1 MRVGITRSSVV
12 LLDCWR
18 DRPNMASGNGH
29 ISELDLPD
37 SVIDFIT
44 TKWGITKLHPPQFEA
59 MPSIFKGRNVL
70 LAIPTASGKSLVAY
84 IAILRKLMV
93 EEIGTKAIYIVP
105 LKALASEKFEDLKAI
120 ADSLN
125 LTVGLGIG
133 DSTSEAKKIEECDI
147 LVCTSEKL
155 DSIIRNNSQTMSR
168 VSIVVADEFHLMN
181 DSTRGPTLEINLTKL
196 RFLRK
201 DAQLVALSATVGNC
215 QDLANW
221 LDADLIQSDWRPV
234 ALEYSTFHD
243 LHLEPRMV
251 QSSEVSTSPDIL
263 NPPRDLDGP
272 KTQPT
277 WVVLKDTIEQKG
289 QLLIFVGTR
298 RSAESEA
305 MKLSKRLSKLLEK
318 EDPEKAIKLNDFSE
332 SIEGRSQ
339 TAMGE
344 KLQQCIKGGVA
355 FHHAGLTHSQ
365 RKSIE
370 SAFKE
375 GLLSALTAT
384 PTLAAGVN
392 LPARRVL
399 VRDVKRWDDG
409 MSRPLPVMEVRQMLG
424 RAGRP
429 KYDDYGEAWI
439 LCKGTD
445 GWEIADDV
453 SERYFFGD
461 IESISS
467 KLASE
472 PALRTHLLSIISTGG
487 LQHRG
492 DIGDFLESTFLGFSI
507 SKAILN
513 ERVDD
518 MLNWLVDERF
528 IRRLGVDESYANK
541 RADEGIDDD
550 DDWDDSMPVWAN
562 IAHSTVGVEF
572 QSPNTHKPVN
582 NSQSAFSEPSFGFKK
597 ATELSHIGAWH
608 SDDKN
613 EFSAMKYEATLMGER
628 ITQLYLDP
636 LSASLLRVGL
646 RRAVRREVRKSG
658 EVTNFGLLHL
668 IATTPDF
675 SSLWAKNSD
684 MEINSNLWLKTNS
697 VESELL
703 ADSTYDER
711 LLGNVKSAWLIEK
724 WSEEESMRSIEQSL
738 DVSPGDLHHRVDLA
752 SWLLLG
758 SKEILIADDVFSQ
771 EHMPQ
776 ISEIIK
782 KVDILRQRTRH
793 GCKEDLLTLVNIRN
807 IGRSRAREL
816 ANLGIRTPQQ
826 VISMSSS
833 KRNNLLSLRG
843 WGPLLLSKITAEVEK
858 IISKSNAKNSKGQKP
873 HKHRDDDIPLF
884 DEKESDD

>member
-1 MRVGITRSSVV
+1 
-12 LLDCWR
+12 
-18 DRPNMASGNGH
+18 MAAGKER

-37 SVIDFIT
+37 SVKDFIT
-44 TKWGITKLHPPQFEA
+44 DKWGISKLHPPQFEA

-105 LKALASEKFEDLKAI
+105 LKALASEKFEDLKEI
-120 ADSLN
+120 SKSLN

-133 DSTSEAKKIEECDI
+133 DSSSEAKKIDECDI

-155 DSIIRNNSQTMSR
+155 DSIIRNKPQTMSR
-168 VSIVVADEFHLMN
+168 VSIVIADEFHLMN

-201 DAQLVALSATVGNC
+201 DAQLIALSATVGNC

-243 LHLEPRMV
+243 LHLEPRLV
-251 QSSEVSTSPDIL
+251 QSSEVSNSPDVL

-277 WVVLKDTIEQKG
+277 WVVLKDTIMQKG

-305 MKLSKRLSKLLEK
+305 LKLSKRVSKLLEK
-318 EDPEKAIKLNDFSE
+318 EDQDRLNLLKEFAE
-332 SIEGRSQ
+332 SLEGRTQ

-344 KLQQCIKGGVA
+344 KLYECIKGGIA

-370 SAFKE
+370 SAFKK
-375 GLLSALTAT
+375 GLLIALTAT

-399 VRDVKRWDDG
+399 VRDVKRWGDG

-453 SERYFFGD
+453 SERYFFGE

-492 DIGDFLESTFLGFSI
+492 DIGDFFESTFLGFSV
-507 SKAILN
+507 SKNILN
-513 ERVDD
+513 ERIDE

-541 RADEGIDDD
+541 RADEKINDAE
-550 DDWDDSMPVWAN
+550 DWDDNMPVWAN
-562 IAHSTVGVEF
+562 IAHSTIGVEF
-572 QSPNTHKPVN
+572 QPPGENKTNKTLN
-582 NSQSAFSEPSFGFKK
+582 SAFGEPSFGFKK
-597 ATELSHIGAWH
+597 ATELSHVGAWQL
-608 SDDKN
+608 DDKT

-697 VESELL
+697 VENELL
-703 ADSTYDER
+703 ADSSYDEM
-711 LLGNVKSAWLIEK
+711 LLGNIKSAWLIDK
-724 WSEEESMRSIEQSL
+724 WNNEESMRSIEKSL

-771 EHMPQ
+771 EHMSE

-782 KVDILRQRTRH
+782 KVDVLRQRTRH

-826 VISMSSS
+826 VISMSRST
-833 KRNNLLSLRG
+833 RNELLKLRG
-843 WGPLLLSKITAEVEK
+843 WGPVLIGKIISEVEK
-858 IISKSNAKNSKGQKP
+858 IISRTKSHSKANSPIQK
-873 HKHRDDDIPLF
+873 RDDDIPLF
-884 DEKESDD
+884 DEKESDV

>member
-1 MRVGITRSSVV
+1 
-12 LLDCWR
+12 
-18 DRPNMASGNGH
+18 MAAGKEC

-37 SVIDFIT
+37 SVKDFIT
-44 TKWGITKLHPPQFEA
+44 DKWGITKLHPPQFEA

-105 LKALASEKFEDLKAI
+105 LKALASEKFEDLKEI
-120 ADSLN
+120 SKSLN

-133 DSTSEAKKIEECDI
+133 DSSSEAKKIDECDI

-155 DSIIRNNSQTMSR
+155 DSIIRNKPQTMSR

-201 DAQLVALSATVGNC
+201 EAQLIALSATVGNC

-243 LHLEPRMV
+243 LHLEPRLV
-251 QSSEVSTSPDIL
+251 QSSEVSNSPDVL

-277 WVVLKDTIEQKG
+277 WVVLKDTIMQKG

-305 MKLSKRLSKLLEK
+305 LKLSKRVSKLLEK
-318 EDPEKAIKLNDFSE
+318 EDQDRLNLLKEFAE
-332 SIEGRSQ
+332 SLEGRTQ

-344 KLQQCIKGGVA
+344 KLYECIKGGIA

-370 SAFKE
+370 SAFKK
-375 GLLSALTAT
+375 GLLIALTAT

-399 VRDVKRWDDG
+399 VRDVKRWGDG

-453 SERYFFGD
+453 SERYFFGE

-492 DIGDFLESTFLGFSI
+492 DIGDFFESTFLGFSI
-507 SKAILN
+507 SKNILN
-513 ERVDD
+513 ERIDE

-541 RADEGIDDD
+541 RADEKINDAE
-550 DDWDDSMPVWAN
+550 DWDDNMPVWAN
-562 IAHSTVGVEF
+562 IAHSTIGVEF
-572 QSPNTHKPVN
+572 QPTGENKPNKIFN
-582 NSQSAFSEPSFGFKK
+582 SAFGEPSFGFKK
-597 ATELSHIGAWH
+597 ATELSHVGAWQL
-608 SDDKN
+608 DDKT

-684 MEINSNLWLKTNS
+684 MDINSNLWLKTNS
-697 VESELL
+697 VENELL
-703 ADSTYDER
+703 ADSSYDEM
-711 LLGNVKSAWLIEK
+711 LLGNIKSAWLIDK
-724 WSEEESMRSIEQSL
+724 WNNEESMRSIEKSL
-738 DVSPGDLHHRVDLA
+738 DVSPGDLNHRVDLA
-752 SWLLLG
+752 SWLLLA

-771 EHMPQ
+771 EHMSE

-826 VISMSSS
+826 VISMSRS
-833 KRNNLLSLRG
+833 KKNELLKLRG
-843 WGPLLLSKITAEVEK
+843 WGPVLIGKIISEVEK
-858 IISKSNAKNSKGQKP
+858 IISRTKSHSKANSPIKK
-873 HKHRDDDIPLF
+873 RDDDIPLF
-884 DEKESDD
+884 DEKESDV